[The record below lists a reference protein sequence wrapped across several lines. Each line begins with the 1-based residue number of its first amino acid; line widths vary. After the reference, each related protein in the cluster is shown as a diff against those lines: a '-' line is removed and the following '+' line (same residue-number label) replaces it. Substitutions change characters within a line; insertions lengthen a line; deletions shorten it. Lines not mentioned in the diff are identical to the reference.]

1 MLVSRGVSAIFITR
15 YTNFRKRDGF
25 MKNNNKGFSL
35 VELIITIAI
44 MAILVGV
51 MAPQLIKFIEKARV
65 SADQRLLDAIYDA
78 VVYAYV
84 DPDVSADPDSWGIY
98 ARLSDPNNPLLLEE
112 LYTNSLFRTSK
123 FYEEVVSTLGWDD
136 LKQTTYLDFLK
147 SSHDGTNAH
156 IYLYYQGDFDNPV
169 VMWITTTDFS
179 GGKDTSHAPTIVDDS
194 TMEEINHCIHIE

>member
-1 MLVSRGVSAIFITR
+1 MKNNVI
-15 YTNFRKRDGF
+15 
-25 MKNNNKGFSL
+25 KNNNKGFSL
-35 VELIITIAI
+35 VELIIVIAI

-51 MAPQLIKFIEKARV
+51 MAPQLIKYIEKSKVA
-65 SADQRLLDAIYDA
+65 ADQRLLDAIYDA
-78 VVYAYV
+78 IVYAYV

-98 ARLSDPNNPLLLEE
+98 ARLSDPDNPLLLEE

-123 FYEEVVSTLGWDD
+123 FYEEIKTTLGWDD
-136 LKQTTYLDFLK
+136 LKQTTYLSYLQ

-179 GGKDTSHAPTIVDDS
+179 GGKDTTHAPVAVNES
-194 TMEEINHCIHIE
+194 TLDEINHCIHIE

>member
-1 MLVSRGVSAIFITR
+1 MVVSREVSAIFITKH
-15 YTNFRKRDGF
+15 TNFRKRDGI

-51 MAPQLIKFIEKARV
+51 MAPQLIKYIEKSRV
-65 SADQRLLDAIYDA
+65 TADQHLLDAIYDA

-84 DPDVSADPDSWGIY
+84 DPDVAADPNSLDIY
-98 ARLSDPNNPLLLEE
+98 DRLSDPNNPLILEE
-112 LYTNSLFRTSK
+112 LYTNSNFVASK
-123 FYEEVVSTLGWDD
+123 FYEEVRSTLGWDD
-136 LKQTTYLDFLK
+136 LSQATYLSFLK
-147 SSHDGTNAH
+147 STHDGTNAH

-179 GGKDTSHAPTIVDDS
+179 GRKDTSYAPTIVSES
-194 TMEEINHCIHIE
+194 TIEEINHCIHIE